1 MGLGKKEKFT
11 GTVKKQVVNK
21 GSKREHNAVVLDTG
35 DGRPVKLRIMGNN
48 PFTDPALEKLVGM
61 RVTFNGVAGSGV
73 HQIMIE
79 KESDITVL
87 GPAGRPAHPP
97 KP

>member
-1 MGLGKKEKFT
+1 MGLGKKQQFT
-11 GTVKKQVVNK
+11 GTVKKQVINK
-21 GSKREHNAVVLDTG
+21 GSKNEHDAVVLDTG
-35 DGRPVKLRIMGNN
+35 DGHPVKLRIMGNN
-48 PFTDPALEKLVGM
+48 PFKDPALEKIVGM
-61 RVTFNGVAGSGV
+61 RVTFNGVAASGV
-73 HQIMIE
+73 RLIFIE

>member
-1 MGLGKKEKFT
+1 MGLGKKQQFT
-11 GTVKKQVVNK
+11 GMVKKQVVNK
-21 GSKREHNAVVLDTG
+21 GSKSEHEAVVLDTG
-35 DGRPVKLRIMGNN
+35 DGHPVKLRIMGNN
-48 PFTDPALEKLVGM
+48 PFSDPALDKLVGM

-73 HQIMIE
+73 HQIFIE

-87 GPAGRPAHPP
+87 GPAGRPAQPP